1 MANNVACK
9 RIKTL
14 RCDNGEEYTSR
25 LFYEY
30 LKRKGIQRQLPVPR
44 TPEQN
49 SVSERMNRTIQ
60 ELARSMIHGAG
71 LSDMY

>member
-1 MANNVACK
+1 MACK

-14 RCDNGEEYTSR
+14 RCDNGEEYASR
-25 LFYEY
+25 VFYEY
-30 LKRKGIQRQLPVPR
+30 LKSKSIQRQLSVPR

-60 ELARSMIHGAG
+60 EMARSMIHGAG